1 MKSKN
6 FSITRGHKFHLLFI
20 QKDVAPSPAA
30 SGHISQQF
38 IVYSKQGP
46 FRGGNLL
53 PGIKIEK
60 KNAERAKRTT

>member
-1 MKSKN
+1 M
-6 FSITRGHKFHLLFI
+6 TRGYKFQLLFI

-38 IVYSKQGP
+38 IVYSKHGP
-46 FRGGNLL
+46 LRDLL